1 MKDYFSSIES
11 SECNLV
17 EQNDAEYPLPLSTS
31 LSSELGIE
39 MMAAECVSDLVKAT
53 MQCVTAYKMCQ
64 EQEITKRR
72 AISANLNVLLTQIQ
86 AKKEENHEIIVESFK
101 KYGDELQSLNEIA
114 QDAAQ
119 KGDHE
124 TLRIVGNLILAIYDR
139 MPTIQQN
146 NLDFMC
152 PKSF

>member
-17 EQNDAEYPLPLSTS
+17 EQNDAEYPPPLSTS
-31 LSSELGIE
+31 LSSEVGME
-39 MMAAECVSDLVKAT
+39 MMAVECVSDLVKTT

-86 AKKEENHEIIVESFK
+86 AKKEENHEIIVSSFK
-101 KYGDELQSLNEIA
+101 MYENGLQNFIEIA

-119 KGDHE
+119 KGDRE
-124 TLRIVGNLILAIYDR
+124 TLRIVCNLILAIYDR

-146 NLDFMC
+146 NLTF
-152 PKSF
+152 